1 MNLSPKTRQLLA
13 LVGGVACLLGA
24 WILVGIF
31 AGRWKETP
39 PTSVAGPA
47 LSLKDAPT
55 PTAPPTEL
63 VVYLTGAV
71 RHPGVFSVPLGSRL
85 VTVVEKAG
93 GLAPEA
99 AAEEINLA
107 QPVTD
112 GAHLHIP
119 RRGDRERLAA
129 LAAPRASGPG
139 PAPGSPPGALRSP
152 TEGLVNVNTA
162 SAEELEKLPGI
173 GPKGAQA
180 LVEDREKNGPYR
192 AVDDLLRVKGIGPK
206 KLEAL
211 RPLVTTGL

>member
-39 PTSVAGPA
+39 PTSVAGP
-47 LSLKDAPT
+47 
-55 PTAPPTEL
+55 
-63 VVYLTGAV
+63 
-71 RHPGVFSVPLGSRL
+71 
-85 VTVVEKAG
+85 AG

-152 TEGLVNVNTA
+152 AEGLVNVNTA

-211 RPLVTTGL
+211 RPLVTTGP

>member
-1 MNLSPKTRQLLA
+1 MLA
-13 LVGGVACLLGA
+13 LAGGVACLLVA
-24 WILVGIF
+24 WILVGTF

-129 LAAPRASGPG
+129 LT
-139 PAPGSPPGALRSP
+139 APGNPTTGSASPRRSP
-152 TEGLVNVNTA
+152 QGAEVGVGLVNLNSA
-162 SAEELEKLPGI
+162 SAAELEKLPGI
-173 GPKGAQA
+173 GPKTAHI
-180 LVEDREKNGPYR
+180 LVEDREKNGPFR
-192 AVDDLLRVKGIGPK
+192 SVDDLMRVKGIGPK

-211 RPLVTTGL
+211 RPLVTTGP